1 MTTYKAIVDLVVA
14 GKGVRAGSTFDTSD
28 EQAAPAV
35 AFGLAELSGADKSE
49 QKPKAKSK
57 AKVNVRVRHEPPTL
71 DEAIFAAQGLSDNLR
86 EQIEIA
92 ATLIG
97 MPEDQVRQ
105 RVMEQGGSA
114 RTGSRMVVT
123 SNRAGTQRSVIVERK
138 TPRRVISAPT
148 GPLSTPASF
157 PR

>member
-1 MTTYKAIVDLVVA
+1 MNPSPK
-14 GKGVRAGSTFDTSD
+14 K
-28 EQAAPAV
+28 Q
-35 AFGLAELSGADKSE
+35 
-49 QKPKAKSK
+49 PKAKSK

-97 MPEDQVRQ
+97 LPEDQVRQ
-105 RVMEQGGSA
+105 RVMEQGSA

-123 SNRAGTQRSVIVERK
+123 SNRAGAQRSVIVERK

>member
-1 MTTYKAIVDLVVA
+1 MNPSPKKHPKSKA
-14 GKGVRAGSTFDTSD
+14 
-28 EQAAPAV
+28 
-35 AFGLAELSGADKSE
+35 
-49 QKPKAKSK
+49 K

-123 SNRAGTQRSVIVERK
+123 SNRAGAQRSVIVERK

>member
-1 MTTYKAIVDLVVA
+1 MNPTPKKPSKA
-14 GKGVRAGSTFDTSD
+14 
-28 EQAAPAV
+28 P
-35 AFGLAELSGADKSE
+35 
-49 QKPKAKSK
+49 SK
-57 AKVNVRVRHEPPTL
+57 AKAKAKINVRVRHEPPTL

-105 RVMEQGGSA
+105 RVMEQGGSSRA
-114 RTGSRMVVT
+114 GSRMVVT

>member
-1 MTTYKAIVDLVVA
+1 MNSK
-14 GKGVRAGSTFDTSD
+14 KH
-28 EQAAPAV
+28 P
-35 AFGLAELSGADKSE
+35 KS
-49 QKPKAKSK
+49 KPK

-97 MPEDQVRQ
+97 LPEEQVRQ
-105 RVMEQGGSA
+105 RVLEQSSTA
-114 RTGSRMVVT
+114 RSGNRMVVT
-123 SNRAGTQRSVIVERK
+123 SNRAGAQRSVIVERK
-138 TPRRVISAPT
+138 TPRRVVSQRIA
-148 GPLSTPASF
+148 PLSTPASF